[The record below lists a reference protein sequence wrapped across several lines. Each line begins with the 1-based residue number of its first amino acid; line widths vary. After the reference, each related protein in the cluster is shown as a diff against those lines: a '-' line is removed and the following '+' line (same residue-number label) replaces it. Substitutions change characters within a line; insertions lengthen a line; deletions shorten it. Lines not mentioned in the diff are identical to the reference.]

1 MSHRVYVIA
10 NKHAGQAEAQSSA
23 LMRAVSIWRANG
35 WQIDLHYIAAPG
47 DAGRF
52 AHDAVVQQVDLV
64 VAAGGDGT
72 VNEVANALVG
82 SSVVLAPLP
91 IGTVNV
97 WAREAG
103 FSMDVAV
110 AAQQIID
117 GVVGQIDVGV
127 ANGRVFLLMT
137 GIGFDAEV
145 VRHLYASDKRK
156 FGVLAYIGRIWSV
169 MWEFRSQQLTVT
181 IDDDVMHVP
190 LLMMV
195 VGNTQ
200 RYAGFIPFTPTAQV
214 NDGMLDV
221 KMLFGNQLYITG
233 PIRFLMLYLYRMLP
247 WLDRRTMLRRAR
259 RIYIEGAS
267 MSWQVDGDYVGSTPV
282 EITVQSKAIH
292 VLTTLAAARRL
303 KIVPVELERV

>member
-1 MSHRVYVIA
+1 MSYRVCVIA
-10 NKHAGQAEAQSSA
+10 NHHAGQAASQSDSFKEA
-23 LMRAVSIWRANG
+23 LTLWRAHG
-35 WQIDLHYIAAPG
+35 WHVDEVYLAAPG
-47 DAGRF
+47 DATRF
-52 AHDAVVQQVDLV
+52 AQASIENHYNMV

-72 VNEVANALVG
+72 VNEVANSLVG

-103 FSMDVAV
+103 FSMDVKV

-117 GVVGQIDVGV
+117 GVTGHIDVGM
-127 ANGRVFLLMT
+127 ANGRAFLLMT

-169 MWEFRSQQLTVT
+169 MWSFRSRKVAVEL
-181 IDDDVMHVP
+181 DDEFMHVP

-200 RYAGFIPFTPTAQV
+200 RYAGFIPFTPSAHL
-214 NDGMLDV
+214 NDGLLDV
-221 KMLFGNQLYITG
+221 KMMFGTQLYITG
-233 PIRFLMLYLYRMLP
+233 VMRFFFLYLYRYLP
-247 WLDRRTMLRRAR
+247 WLDRKTLLRRVSRVRVDGPPMA
-259 RIYIEGAS
+259 
-267 MSWQVDGDYVGSTPV
+267 WQVDGDYIGHTPV
-282 EITVQSKAIH
+282 EITVRPKALH
-292 VLTTLAAARRL
+292 VVVTKSAARRL
-303 KIVPVELERV
+303 HIVPVEMERV